1 MIALGPMSFQS
12 NYQIT
17 ETFSVAELPEHKG
30 QKLIPTSE
38 VLDVFVSTV
47 LACKIVEVIP
57 VHECNQLRENELG
70 LEHMHSYLYKCK
82 VTKSSPLTPKTGRK
96 RLYFNNF
103 KERLVLFYGTVVTQ
117 HNS

>member
-1 MIALGPMSFQS
+1 MISFRRMCLCCKYNVSQAFT
-12 NYQIT
+12 IGK
-17 ETFSVAELPEHKG
+17 LPEH
-30 QKLIPTSE
+30 QNSELIPTGKL
-38 VLDVFVSTV
+38 LDVFVSTV

-103 KERLVLFYGTVVTQ
+103 KERLVLFYGTVVG
-117 HNS
+117 

>member
-57 VHECNQLRENELG
+57 VHECNQLREYELG
-70 LEHMHSYLYKCK
+70 LES
-82 VTKSSPLTPKTGRK
+82 
-96 RLYFNNF
+96 NA
-103 KERLVLFYGTVVTQ
+103 
-117 HNS
+117 